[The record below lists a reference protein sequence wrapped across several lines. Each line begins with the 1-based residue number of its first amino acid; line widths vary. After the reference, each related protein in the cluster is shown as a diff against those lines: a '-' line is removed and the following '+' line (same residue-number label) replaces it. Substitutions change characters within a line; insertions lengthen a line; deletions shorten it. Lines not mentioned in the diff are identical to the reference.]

1 MERLRT
7 LWLEE
12 RQAAPLWAPVLIG
25 LGVQIYFWLPAE
37 PPGWTYS
44 LVFAAPVLVWA
55 IFWRRLSR
63 YPLLG
68 GALILLAVGL
78 CLAGARARIV
88 AAPVLPASIDATVEG
103 TVREITRTATGRPRL
118 VLDRL
123 VIFGVGANATPE
135 RAQVS
140 LLSERHLDGL
150 RPGARVSIFARL
162 GPPGGPVEPGGFD
175 YRRNAW
181 FKSLGAIGFARGAP
195 AVIGD
200 AGAPGLTRRLSIGL
214 ARFRAEI
221 SAGLRARLPGETGAF
236 AAAVTV
242 GDRAAVSRE
251 ATEALRASNLAHLL
265 AISGLHMGLVTALV
279 FGAARLILAA
289 IPHTA
294 RRWRT
299 KRLAAIIALA
309 AATGYLLIS
318 GASVATQR
326 AYIMAVVALV
336 AVIVNRPAITLRALG
351 VAAIL
356 ILVFRPE
363 SLVHVGFQ
371 MSFAA
376 TAAIIAGLD
385 FARERGWTARLGE
398 GGVGRRLAGYLLA
411 LTATSLLAGLATAPF
426 AAFHFNR
433 VANYGLIA
441 NLAAVPAM
449 GFWVAPAAL
458 VAAALTPFGLEGW
471 ALQVMGRG
479 IDAIMIAARFVA
491 GLDGAT
497 RGVAAAPP
505 VVLTLIALGGLGMCL
520 GRWAFRW
527 AGVALTVAG
536 FLIWLGVDA
545 RPEALIAQ
553 DGRLMGVMGP
563 DGRALDHAKA
573 QSYAARN
580 WLERDGDDA
589 NQEEAAARGG
599 FAPGYEGSVA
609 TLSNGWK
616 IANVLGRRPDPSG
629 IEALCA
635 PRVLIL
641 APGASAAPS
650 GPCRTLFG
658 AGLSRLGALA
668 IDADGDAVRIRTA
681 AEEAGRRP
689 WTLAAGG
696 DESQTTG
703 LATE

>member
-1 MERLRT
+1 
-7 LWLEE
+7 
-12 RQAAPLWAPVLIG
+12 
-25 LGVQIYFWLPAE
+25 
-37 PPGWTYS
+37 
-44 LVFAAPVLVWA
+44 
-55 IFWRRLSR
+55 
-63 YPLLG
+63 
-68 GALILLAVGL
+68 
-78 CLAGARARIV
+78 
-88 AAPVLPASIDATVEG
+88 
-103 TVREITRTATGRPRL
+103 
-118 VLDRL
+118 
-123 VIFGVGANATPE
+123 
-135 RAQVS
+135 
-140 LLSERHLDGL
+140 
-150 RPGARVSIFARL
+150 
-162 GPPGGPVEPGGFD
+162 
-175 YRRNAW
+175 
-181 FKSLGAIGFARGAP
+181 
-195 AVIGD
+195 
-200 AGAPGLTRRLSIGL
+200 
-214 ARFRAEI
+214 
-221 SAGLRARLPGETGAF
+221 
-236 AAAVTV
+236 
-242 GDRAAVSRE
+242 
-251 ATEALRASNLAHLL
+251 
-265 AISGLHMGLVTALV
+265 
-279 FGAARLILAA
+279 
-289 IPHTA
+289 
-294 RRWRT
+294 
-299 KRLAAIIALA
+299 
-309 AATGYLLIS
+309 
-318 GASVATQR
+318 
-326 AYIMAVVALV
+326 
-336 AVIVNRPAITLRALG
+336 
-351 VAAIL
+351 
-356 ILVFRPE
+356 
-363 SLVHVGFQ
+363 
-371 MSFAA
+371 
-376 TAAIIAGLD
+376 
-385 FARERGWTARLGE
+385 
-398 GGVGRRLAGYLLA
+398 
-411 LTATSLLAGLATAPF
+411 
-426 AAFHFNR
+426 
-433 VANYGLIA
+433 
-441 NLAAVPAM
+441 M

-689 WTLAAGG
+689 WTLAAG